1 MLKDSIFNL
10 IIKSLD
16 GPNQFSSPDEA
27 LTHTFFKTSSLQK
40 VFFFF
45 KNEVFSL
52 GSIDRPT
59 DL

>member
-1 MLKDSIFNL
+1 M
-10 IIKSLD
+10 KSLD

>member
-10 IIKSLD
+10 IMKSLD

-27 LTHTFFKTSSLQK
+27 LTHTFFKTSSKILNFETLNIK
-40 VFFFF
+40 FW
-45 KNEVFSL
+45 L
-52 GSIDRPT
+52 IALIDRPS